1 MPQVRVIPPLPEQV
15 KKIRVAAYAR
25 VSSNSADQLN
35 SFITQVEY
43 YAQYIQSKYAWEFG
57 CLAIKVYSFC
67 VPSPAT
73 IVSLNGVDK
82 SLAPVNEG

>member
-1 MPQVRVIPPLPEQV
+1 MPQVRVIPPLLEQV

-43 YAQYIQSKYAWEFG
+43 YTQYIQSKYEWEFVG
-57 CLAIKVYSFC
+57 LYADEAVIIGLKTLRLKKC
-67 VPSPAT
+67 
-73 IVSLNGVDK
+73 
-82 SLAPVNEG
+82 

>member
-43 YAQYIQSKYAWEFG
+43 YAQYIQSKYAWEFAG
-57 CLAIKVYSFC
+57 LYADEAVTGKDTEKRTDLQRLI
-67 VPSPAT
+67 
-73 IVSLNGVDK
+73 
-82 SLAPVNEG
+82 